1 MKLLSLGSKQI
12 AASDSGRLNY
22 HCHPVHLGHPFLWLV
37 SAMLEQR
44 QTDSTSQLKKK
55 LKNEKRRYVSSI
67 LI

>member
-12 AASDSGRLNY
+12 AASDSGRLNHY
-22 HCHPVHLGHPFLWLV
+22 CHPVHLGHPFLWPV

-55 LKNEKRRYVSSI
+55 SLKMKKEGMFPVF
-67 LI
+67 